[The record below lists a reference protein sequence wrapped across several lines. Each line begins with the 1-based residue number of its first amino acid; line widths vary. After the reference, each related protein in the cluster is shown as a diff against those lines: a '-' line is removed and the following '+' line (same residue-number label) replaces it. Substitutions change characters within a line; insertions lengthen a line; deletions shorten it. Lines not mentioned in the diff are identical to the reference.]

1 MSGSQSRLKLP
12 IEIVVQDNGTGVADD
27 IKPYLFDAF
36 VTNKTQG
43 SGLGLALV
51 AKLVD
56 DHGGTVECA
65 DVTKGAQFRIMLPM
79 DNN

>member
-1 MSGSQSRLKLP
+1 M
-12 IEIVVQDNGTGVADD
+12 N
-27 IKPYLFDAF
+27 LFDAF